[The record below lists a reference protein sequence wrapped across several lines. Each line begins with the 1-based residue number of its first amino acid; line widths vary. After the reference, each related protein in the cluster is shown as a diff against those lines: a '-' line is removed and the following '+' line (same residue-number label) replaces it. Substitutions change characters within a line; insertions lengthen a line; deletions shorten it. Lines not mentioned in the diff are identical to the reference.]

1 MADALDLG
9 SSTSVCGFKSHLPY
23 QTGFKMKSPCHTGLS
38 QPVDDRGINFTS
50 GSESA

>member
-23 QTGFKMKSPCHTGLS
+23 HGAVSLR
-38 QPVDDRGINFTS
+38 QPLFIFQKGETRTYLWKTIISTNL
-50 GSESA
+50 

>member
-23 QTGFKMKSPCHTGLS
+23 QTRINSLCHAGLF
-38 QPVDDRGINFTS
+38 QPLHDRGINFIF

>member
-23 QTGFKMKSPCHTGLS
+23 QTGFKVDRIRQSP
-38 QPVDDRGINFTS
+38 
-50 GSESA
+50 SEAKM

>member
-23 QTGFKMKSPCHTGLS
+23 YNHRYAALHFWKFPLLNDMSYTIKDNT
-38 QPVDDRGINFTS
+38 I
-50 GSESA
+50 